1 MSAEFGASVS
11 PATVSAYFSTPHVE
25 PSLVVGEVTPTLVQA
40 MVPAATA
47 LLRAAAST
55 VTGVPLLVCAAWWCG
70 YMGAATYGL
79 CPSPQVA
86 AVAQE
91 LCVREGVSYVV
102 VAVQC
107 ASYPLGSG
115 ANLCVMVMLQLG
127 TVVRQR
133 HDPRTSSRRPGAC
146 PYRLLAYR

>member
-55 VTGVPLLVCAAWWCG
+55 VTGVPLLVRAAWWCG
-70 YMGAATYGL
+70 YMRGL
-79 CPSPQVA
+79 RLTVCARRHRLLPSPK
-86 AVAQE
+86 
-91 LCVREGVSYVV
+91 S
-102 VAVQC
+102 C
-107 ASYPLGSG
+107 ACERACRTWWQPCSG
-115 ANLCVMVMLQLG
+115 
-127 TVVRQR
+127 
-133 HDPRTSSRRPGAC
+133 
-146 PYRLLAYR
+146 

>member
-25 PSLVVGEVTPTLVQA
+25 PSLIVGEVTPTLVQA

-70 YMGAATYGL
+70 YMRGL
-79 CPSPQVA
+79 RLTV
-86 AVAQE
+86 
-91 LCVREGVSYVV
+91 
-102 VAVQC
+102 C
-107 ASYPLGSG
+107 A
-115 ANLCVMVMLQLG
+115 
-127 TVVRQR
+127 RR
-133 HDPRTSSRRPGAC
+133 HRSLP
-146 PYRLLAYR
+146 